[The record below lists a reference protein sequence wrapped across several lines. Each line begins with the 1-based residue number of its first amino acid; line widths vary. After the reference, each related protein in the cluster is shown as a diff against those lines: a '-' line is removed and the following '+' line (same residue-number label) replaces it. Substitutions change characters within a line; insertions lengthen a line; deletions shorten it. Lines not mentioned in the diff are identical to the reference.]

1 MSNMSNDR
9 LQRVEDIFHQ
19 TVDLAPDA
27 RSAFLDQA
35 CGAHESLRGEVE
47 SLLAYDSEN
56 GNTFNGLALDDAP
69 RAIAHYRISGKL
81 GQGGMGAVYR
91 AIDTKLDREVAIKVL
106 PRSFA
111 KDADRV
117 ARFNREAKVLAS
129 LNHPNIAQIYGIEER
144 ALVME
149 LVPGATLTRPLPFEI
164 ALKYAKQIA
173 EALEA
178 AHERGIVHRDLKP
191 ANIVVTPEGV
201 VKLLDFGLA
210 AVAPA
215 AGAAATSPNITSQ
228 SARAGTIMGTAAY
241 MSPEQA
247 AGRPVDKRADVWA
260 FGVVLWELLTGRRLF
275 EGETVSLT
283 LANVLRGP
291 IDFDE
296 LPRDTPTEI
305 RRLLRRCLDRD
316 VKNRLR
322 DIGEAR
328 IAIDAALAG
337 EPPLIASATD
347 QRPRHAWLPW
357 GVAAALA
364 AGLATVA
371 FLHFRESPVLRAS
384 VRFQIP
390 APENVALEAVFSLS
404 PDSRKLAFK
413 AAGRLWV
420 HSLES
425 GESRDLTAAEGVPL
439 WSPDSRFIA
448 YPSQGKL
455 KKIEATGGPPQTVAD
470 LPGAWGGG
478 AWNKDEAIVF
488 GARELYR
495 VPASGGAPVPITA
508 LDPARKE
515 SMHFGP
521 SFLPDGHHFVY
532 TRRSSVGG
540 GSATYSGSVDSTPE
554 QQSSAP
560 LVSSDWQPV
569 YAPSNDPGVGYLLFV
584 RGGALMAQPFDNRR
598 MELKGQASTLA
609 ERVSDINGSGIGIT
623 SIGLGGWAGFSTSA
637 NGSAND
643 SAGAVLVF
651 QRAPTLDRQLTWY
664 DRAGKVLG
672 TVGEPAIYQSAALS
686 PDGTRLAVSKTNRQG
701 ANIWLLD
708 LSRGTTTRFTFS
720 SATDTTPVWSPDGSR
735 IIFSSSRNGPLD
747 LYQKPA
753 DGGKDEELLLKSGED
768 KAATSWSPDGRF
780 VLYVVNDPKTG
791 RDVWMLPL
799 EGDRKPVPFLN
810 TAFQE
815 RNPHFSPDGRWVAYN
830 SDESGHMEVYVRSF
844 SMNSDGSIAKGA
856 KWQISNGIGMD
867 PRWCGDGRELYY
879 WTDRGAGMAV
889 EISSSPKFN
898 PGKPH
903 PLGMPPLLSPRNAT
917 NDGQRFLMPVPKS
930 SQPEPYTVVM
940 NWQAGLKR

>member
-1 MSNMSNDR
+1 MSDDR
-9 LQRVEDIFHQ
+9 LRRVEDIFHQ
-19 TVDLAPDA
+19 ALDLAPEA

-35 CGAHESLRGEVE
+35 CDANESLRSEVE

-56 GNTFNGLALDDAP
+56 GNTFAGLVQDDAP
-69 RAIAHYRISGKL
+69 QSIAHYRISAKL

-91 AIDTKLDREVAIKVL
+91 ATDTKLGREVAIKVL

-111 KDADRV
+111 DDADRI

-149 LVPGATLTRPLPFEI
+149 LVPGATLKRPLPLET
-164 ALKYAKQIA
+164 ALNYAKQVA

-178 AHERGIVHRDLKP
+178 AHEKGIVHRDLKP

-210 AVAPA
+210 AVAPTAGDLLSSPTITPQA
-215 AGAAATSPNITSQ
+215 ARSEMI
-228 SARAGTIMGTAAY
+228 IGTAAY

-247 AGRPVDKRADVWA
+247 AGKPVDKRADVWS

-283 LANVLRGP
+283 LANVLHGP
-291 IDFDE
+291 IEFDE

-316 VKNRLR
+316 VKKRLR

-328 IAIDAALAG
+328 IAIDAALAV
-337 EPPLIASATD
+337 ETPPVASAPD
-347 QRPRHAWLPW
+347 QRPRRPWLPW
-357 GVAAALA
+357 SVAVALA

-371 FLHFRESPVLRAS
+371 FLHFREGAAPTTL

-390 APENVALEAVFSLS
+390 ASENVALEAVFSLS
-404 PDSRKLAFK
+404 PDSRKLVFK

-425 GESRDLTAAEGVPL
+425 GESRDLTAAEGVPF

-455 KKIEATGGPPQTVAD
+455 KKIEATGGSPQTVAD

-478 AWNKDEAIVF
+478 AWNQDEAIVF
-488 GARELYR
+488 GAGELYR
-495 VPASGGAPVPITA
+495 VPASGGVPVPITA

-532 TRRSSVGG
+532 MRRSSVATR
-540 GSATYSGSVDSTPE
+540 SAIYLGFLDSKPE
-554 QQSSAP
+554 QQSSTP
-560 LVSSDWQPV
+560 LVTSNWQPA
-569 YAPSNDPGVGYLLFV
+569 YAASEDFGVGYLLFV
-584 RGGALMAQPFDNRR
+584 RGGTLMAQPFDNRR
-598 MELKGQASTLA
+598 MELRGQPSMLA
-609 ERVSDINGSGIGIT
+609 ERVSDNSGSGIGNT
-623 SIGLGGWAGFSTSA
+623 AGGGSGWAGFSTS
-637 NGSAND
+637 SND
-643 SAGAVLVF
+643 VLAF

-672 TVGEPAIYQSAALS
+672 TIGEPAIYQSAALS
-686 PDGTRLAVSKTNRQG
+686 PDGTRLAVSKTNGQV

-720 SATDTTPVWSPDGSR
+720 SATDTAPIWSPDGSR
-735 IIFSSSRNGPLD
+735 IIFSSNRNGTYD

-753 DGGKDEELLLKSGED
+753 DGGKEEEVLLTSGED
-768 KAATSWSPDGRF
+768 KYGQSWSRDGRF
-780 VLYVVNDPKTG
+780 LLYIVNDPKTG
-791 RDVWMLPL
+791 RDVWVLPL
-799 EGDRKPVPFLN
+799 EGVQKPVPFLS
-810 TAFQE
+810 TEFQE

-830 SDESGHMEVYVRSF
+830 CDESGHMEVYVRPF
-844 SMNSDGSIAKGA
+844 SMNSDGTVAKGG
-856 KWQISNGIGMD
+856 KWQISTGIGMD
-867 PRWCGDGRELYY
+867 PSWRGDGRELYY

-889 EISSSPKFN
+889 EIATSPEFK

-917 NDGQRFLMPVPKS
+917 ADGQRFLMPVPKS

-940 NWQAGLKR
+940 NWQPGLKK

>member
-1 MSNMSNDR
+1 MSDYG
-9 LQRVEDIFHQ
+9 LQRVEDLFHRA
-19 TVDLAPDA
+19 VELAPEA
-27 RSAFLDQA
+27 RSAFLDEA
-35 CGAHESLRGEVE
+35 CGTDHEGRSLRQEIE
-47 SLLAYDSEN
+47 SLLAHDSEN
-56 GNTFNGLALDDAP
+56 GSTFSGLAQDDAP
-69 RAIAHYRISGKL
+69 QSIAHYRISGKL

-111 KDADRV
+111 EDADRV
-117 ARFNREAKVLAS
+117 ARFNHEAKVLAS
-129 LNHPNIAQIYGIEER
+129 LNHANIAQIYGIEER

-149 LVPGATLTRPLPFEI
+149 LVPGETLTRPVRMET
-164 ALKYAKQIA
+164 ALNYAKQIA

-210 AVAPA
+210 AVASATDDPL
-215 AGAAATSPNITSQ
+215 TSPAITNQ
-228 SARAGTIMGTAAY
+228 TARAGIIIGTAAY

-247 AGRPVDKRADVWA
+247 AGKPVDKRADVWS

-275 EGETVSLT
+275 EGETISLT
-283 LANVLRGP
+283 LASVLGGP
-291 IDFDE
+291 IDFDK
-296 LPRDTPTEI
+296 LPRATPLAI
-305 RRLLRRCLDRD
+305 RGLLRRCLDRD
-316 VKNRLR
+316 MKNRLR
-322 DIGEAR
+322 DIREAR
-328 IAIDAALAG
+328 IAI
-337 EPPLIASATD
+337 
-347 QRPRHAWLPW
+347 
-357 GVAAALA
+357 AAALA
-364 AGLATVA
+364 NETPVNDTSDQGPRRLWLAWSVAATLAVGLAAVA
-371 FLHFRESPVLRAS
+371 FLYFHERPAPAAS

-404 PDSRKLAFK
+404 PDGRKLAFK

-439 WSPDSRFIA
+439 WSPNGRFIA

-455 KKIEATGGPPQTVAD
+455 MKIEAAGGPPQAVAD
-470 LPGAWGGG
+470 LPSAWGGG
-478 AWNKDEAIVF
+478 AWNQDDAIVF
-488 GARELYR
+488 GAGELYR
-495 VPASGGAPVPITA
+495 VPASGGVPVALTA

-521 SFLPDGHHFVY
+521 AFLPDGRHFVY
-532 TRRSSVGG
+532 VRRSSVGAR
-540 GSATYSGSVDSTPE
+540 SATYLGSVDSKPE
-554 QQSSAP
+554 QQSSTP
-560 LVSSDWQPV
+560 LVTSDWQPA
-569 YAPSNDPGVGYLLFV
+569 YASSNDPGVGYLLFV

-598 MELKGQASTLA
+598 MALRGQPSILA
-609 ERVSDINGSGIGIT
+609 ERVSDTSGSGIGIT

-637 NGSAND
+637 NTSSND
-643 SAGAVLVF
+643 VLVF

-672 TVGEPAIYQSAALS
+672 TLGEPAIYQSAALS
-686 PDGTRLAVSKTNRQG
+686 PNGTRLAVSKTSGRG

-720 SATDTTPVWSPDGSR
+720 SATDTSPVWSRDGSR

-747 LYQKPA
+747 LYEKPA
-753 DGGKDEELLLKSGED
+753 DGGRDEELLLKSGED
-768 KAATSWSPDGRF
+768 KGATSWSPDGRF
-780 VLYVVNDPKTG
+780 LLYIVNDPKTK
-791 RDVWMLPL
+791 RDVWVLPL
-799 EGDRKPVPFLN
+799 EGDQKPVPFLN
-810 TAFQE
+810 TEFQE

-830 SDESGHMEVYVRSF
+830 SDESGHMEVYVRPF
-844 SMNSDGSIAKGA
+844 SMNSDGTVAKGA

-867 PRWCGDGRELYY
+867 PSWRGDGRELYY

-889 EISSSPKFN
+889 DIATTPEFK

-903 PLGMPPLLSPRNAT
+903 PLGMPPLLPPRNAT
-917 NDGQRFLMPVPKS
+917 ADGQRFLMPVPKS

-940 NWQAGLKR
+940 NWQAGLKK